1 MASSAG
7 SNTFTYNDANR
18 MNAVKQGNAVLE
30 CYICNHR
37 GERVLR
43 SPAGGAAQVT
53 LYDEAGQWLGSFRP
67 WAKRSSRP
75 SGWAATRWR

>member
-1 MASSAG
+1 MASSTG

-30 CYICNHR
+30 SYSYNHR

-43 SPAGGAAQVT
+43 APTGGAAQVT
-53 LYDEAGQWLGSFRP
+53 LYDEAGQSLGNFRP

-75 SGWAATRWR
+75 SGWTTTRWR